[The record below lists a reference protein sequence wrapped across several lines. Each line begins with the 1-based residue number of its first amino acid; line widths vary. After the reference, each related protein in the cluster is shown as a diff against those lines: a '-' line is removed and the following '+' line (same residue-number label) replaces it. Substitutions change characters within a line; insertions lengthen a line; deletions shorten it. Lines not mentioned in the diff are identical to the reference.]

1 MDSDSIDEER
11 DEDTEEAG
19 IYSEEER
26 EDLIEDEDEITD
38 IDEGFMKGYNES
50 SSKQKCAS
58 CKVKLDGHEVI
69 EKEIKGKTYRFCS
82 HHCLTEFEINNEE
95 EEE

>member
-1 MDSDSIDEER
+1 MNQDSFNEER
-11 DEDTEEAG
+11 DEDNEDVG

-26 EDLIEDEDEITD
+26 EELIEDDDEITD

-50 SSKQKCAS
+50 SDKMQCAS
-58 CKVKLDGHEVI
+58 CKTSLEGHEII
-69 EKEIKGKTYRFCS
+69 EKEFNGKNYRFCS

-95 EEE
+95 E